1 MAKFDTNPFSFS
13 KLNTCATAG
22 SIRYCIYPA
31 MNVIYSKCYGHKGI
45 RAVRWVSLPK
55 ERRYFCEKNTFT
67 CSAAAYGPTDICSI
81 EIDNVRFSYGAQGR
95 QILDGASLSVDKGS
109 FHMLLGLNGCGKST
123 LLKCIGGLERPT
135 SGDIR
140 VLHDENDPE
149 RRHYIGYVFQNPDNQ
164 VVFPSVYSDV
174 ACSLGRFPK
183 DVITE
188 KDVRVVVE
196 YALERVGMIE
206 YKDRQVSTLS
216 GGQKQRVAIAGALVE
231 NPKILLLDE
240 LTTFLDGN
248 DQMNVVKS
256 VRDIVTY
263 DRSITALWVT
273 HRMEELDFADAV
285 SYMENGQVMWTV
297 HSPDEAKR
305 RMKRMGAFIS

>member
-1 MAKFDTNPFSFS
+1 MV
-13 KLNTCATAG
+13 
-22 SIRYCIYPA
+22 
-31 MNVIYSKCYGHKGI
+31 VIYSRYYPYTGI
-45 RAVRWVSLPK
+45 PSVRWGGIQN
-55 ERRYFCEKNTFT
+55 ERRCF
-67 CSAAAYGPTDICSI
+67 SAKKTRTYIGAAYGPTDTCSI
-81 EIDNVRFSYGAQGR
+81 EIDNVRFSYGSSQGR
-95 QILDGASLSVDKGS
+95 QILDGASLNVDKGS

-149 RRHYIGYVFQNPDNQ
+149 RQHYIGYVFQNPDNQ
-164 VVFPSVYSDV
+164 VVYPSVYSDV

-188 KDVRVVVE
+188 RDVRVVVE
-196 YALERVGMIE
+196 YALERVGMLE
-206 YKDRQVSTLS
+206 CKDRQVSTLS

-240 LTTFLDGN
+240 LTTFLDGT

-273 HRMEELDFADAV
+273 HRLEELDFADAV
-285 SYMENGQVMWTV
+285 SYMENGKVMWTV
-297 HSPDEAKR
+297 HSPGEAKR
-305 RMKRMGAFIS
+305 RMRHMGAFIS